1 MLTRV
6 ANNASCNW
14 VNLFSSVQFS
24 SSAVNKPL
32 NCYALT
38 RQEGSFKQRPRAWW
52 SYPHFL
58 REGPA
63 SPIQWCIGGGVYVG
77 IRRIPTSGFSWT
89 AYTHL
94 SDHNKQ
100 GTFRPFATPLCV
112 YPLPFLAIHHWPH
125 PHIKLVHRTIGLSAA
140 IGIQN
145 TTSLRLVTDTPL
157 RQLTPTLKTGRSYV
171 MFNSHRRCRFAI
183 SLSTFP
189 LQCSSYRVLLT

>member
-1 MLTRV
+1 VLRINKTRRLSQAKAKGV
-6 ANNASCNW
+6 VELSPLSSGRAS
-14 VNLFSSVQFS
+14 
-24 SSAVNKPL
+24 KPHPVV
-32 NCYALT
+32 Y
-38 RQEGSFKQRPRAWW
+38 W
-52 SYPHFL
+52 
-58 REGPA
+58 
-63 SPIQWCIGGGVYVG
+63 GGGYTWVYAVYQPPG
-77 IRRIPTSGFSWT
+77 FHGQRILTSVII
-89 AYTHL
+89 
-94 SDHNKQ
+94 NKQ

-145 TTSLRLVTDTPL
+145 TTSLRLVTDTPM
-157 RQLTPTLKTGRSYV
+157 RQLTTTLKTGRSYV